1 MRVLFFAQA
10 RLATGIHEEVLS
22 ETAPCSSDEFWNR
35 LLVRHPDLTEL
46 RAACR
51 LARNGKFLAT
61 GEKLQPEDEVAVLPP
76 VSGG

>member
-10 RLATGIHEEVLS
+10 RLAAGIHEEILT
-22 ETAPCSSDEFWNR
+22 ETAPCSPEEFWSR
-35 LLVRHPDLTEL
+35 LLVRHPGLANL
-46 RAACR
+46 RAVCR

-61 GEKLQPEDEVAVLPP
+61 GEKLHSEDEVAVLPP

>member
-10 RLATGIHEEVLS
+10 RLTAGIHEEVLP
-22 ETAPCSSDEFWNR
+22 ETAPCSPEEFWNR
-35 LLVRHPDLTEL
+35 LLVRHPGLANL
-46 RAACR
+46 RAVCR

-61 GEKLQPEDEVAVLPP
+61 GEKLHPEDEVAVLPP